1 MGIESGI
8 DVYHRHLIDFY
19 KSTLDRIDLEDAAA
33 NLYLSKLNLDRQ
45 NVIKTYSYEEIA
57 LLGHADRI
65 CKDMNERQ
73 RIFDL
78 VAQDALDRR
87 QEERE
92 KREGRGTQ
100 QETIEKPKRKGPRG
114 KYVMKPSKRMVDVKD
129 KDGNQVLDDEGNPVR
144 QPLMQRRRVFPKRRT
159 EKVIDQKTG
168 EVVQGNL
175 S

>member
-45 NVIKTYSYEEIA
+45 NVVKTYSYEEIA
-57 LLGHADRI
+57 LLEHADRI

-78 VAQDALDRR
+78 VAQDVLDRR

-92 KREGRGTQ
+92 KR
-100 QETIEKPKRKGPRG
+100 
-114 KYVMKPSKRMVDVKD
+114 
-129 KDGNQVLDDEGNPVR
+129 
-144 QPLMQRRRVFPKRRT
+144 
-159 EKVIDQKTG
+159 
-168 EVVQGNL
+168 
-175 S
+175 